1 MSVAVVRSR
10 ALAGLAAP
18 PVSVEVHLGGGLPA
32 VNLVGLPETEVREA
46 RDRVRAALQNANF
59 DFPSRKVTVNLAPAD
74 LPKDSSRFD
83 LPIAIGVLCA
93 AGLLPPKALDQV
105 ELVMAIEDE
114 FGIEIDDDTAE
125 NRLTSPQA
133 VLEYVAGI
141 KNVPIPAATG
151 ENGTSA

>member
-1 MSVAVVRSR
+1 MT
-10 ALAGLAAP
+10 L
-18 PVSVEVHLGGGLPA
+18 EHI
-32 VNLVGLPETEVREA
+32 
-46 RDRVRAALQNANF
+46 RAAI
-59 DFPSRKVTVNLAPAD
+59 VTIVSEQLGLEASAVKFNENWVAHGAD
-74 LPKDSSRFD
+74 S
-83 LPIAIGVLCA
+83 
-93 AGLLPPKALDQV
+93 LDQV

-151 ENGTSA
+151 ENDTSA